1 MLVLTVFISICTVA
15 VLFLLR
21 FLFALES
28 EFKSARKPLAER
40 VSRISTFRISSGAG
54 ARDSGPVLTLVHSS
68 SGLFS
73 RESLESDSLLFQR
86 EQKSQFKRA

>member
-1 MLVLTVFISICTVA
+1 MLVLAVFSSICTVA

-28 EFKSARKPLAER
+28 EVKSTRKPLAER
-40 VSRISTFRISSGAG
+40 VNRISTFRILPGAG
-54 ARDSGPVLTLVHSS
+54 THGSAPVLTLVHSS

-73 RESLESDSLLFQR
+73 SESLESNGSLFQR
-86 EQKSQFKRA
+86 EQESRFRKA

>member
-1 MLVLTVFISICTVA
+1 MLVLAVFIPICTVA

-54 ARDSGPVLTLVHSS
+54 AHGSAPVLTLVHSS
-68 SGLFS
+68 SGLPL
-73 RESLESDSLLFQR
+73 RESLESRGSLFQR